1 MAIVSLTKN
10 GYGQVEP
17 NHLAAQRTGQIYAQL
32 GVGSTA
38 LATASNIIQNGM
50 VMDYDYAGGS
60 ITSPAVGG
68 SALTMLVMNEVR
80 IYADFLTPKDY
91 AMVASGTSNIN
102 IGLAPEAVTTTGG
115 TTTTTTTVYP
125 RMYKI
130 QVGDIIT
137 TNLVCSDGT
146 GSYADYSVG
155 DQLIPHPHG
164 GGTLYL
170 STSTT
175 ATVAFKVVSKNTTPD
190 LQNALKLQCV
200 KANA

>member
-1 MAIVSLTKN
+1 MAITVLSKN

-32 GVGSTA
+32 GVSSAA
-38 LATASNIIQNGM
+38 LTTASNIIQNGM
-50 VMDYDYAGGS
+50 FMDYNYAS
-60 ITSPAVGG
+60 ASVDTPVVGG

-80 IYADFLTPKDY
+80 LYADFLTPKDY
-91 AMVASGTSNIN
+91 AMIASGTSNVN
-102 IGLAPEAVTTTGG
+102 IGLAPEAVTTTAG
-115 TTTTTTTVYP
+115 TTSTTTTVYP
-125 RMYKI
+125 RLYKI

-137 TNLVCSDGT
+137 TNLVAAEGT
-146 GSYADYSVG
+146 GSFGDYTVG
-155 DQLIPHPHG
+155 DQLIVHPHG
-164 GGTLYL
+164 GGMLVL

-175 ATVAFKVVSKNTTPD
+175 ATVAFKVVSKTTTPD